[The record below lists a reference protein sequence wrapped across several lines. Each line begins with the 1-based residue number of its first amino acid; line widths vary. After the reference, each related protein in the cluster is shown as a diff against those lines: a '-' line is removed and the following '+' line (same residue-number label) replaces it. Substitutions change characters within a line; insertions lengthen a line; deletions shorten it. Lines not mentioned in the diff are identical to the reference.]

1 VNNQS
6 SKPNDTNLT
15 FYSNE
20 ILLGQEKY
28 TAIIDGSG
36 VLHDP
41 NGIDRNELLRL
52 AKQRSMINN
61 FDISKLS
68 KDGYRVLVDDM
79 DIKLP
84 TGEVIHNGTQF
95 RNTFH
100 LRPGAYDVFVPCG
113 GRPESVDLSTV
124 GRLIE
129 DTKSTIPYFVEGANL
144 VNIFRCFLKNTKNTL
159 FQSERI

>member
-1 VNNQS
+1 MI
-6 SKPNDTNLT
+6 SK
-15 FYSNE
+15 
-20 ILLGQEKY
+20 
-28 TAIIDGSG
+28 
-36 VLHDP
+36 
-41 NGIDRNELLRL
+41 
-52 AKQRSMINN
+52 

-68 KDGYRVLVDDM
+68 KDGYRVLIDDM

-84 TGEVIHNGTQF
+84 SGEVVHNGTQF

-129 DTKSTIPYFVEGANL
+129 DKKSTIPYFVEGANVRHSSL
-144 VNIFRCFLKNTKNTL
+144 PSQPTNIAKKLLAVYDTRRSTST
-159 FQSERI
+159 